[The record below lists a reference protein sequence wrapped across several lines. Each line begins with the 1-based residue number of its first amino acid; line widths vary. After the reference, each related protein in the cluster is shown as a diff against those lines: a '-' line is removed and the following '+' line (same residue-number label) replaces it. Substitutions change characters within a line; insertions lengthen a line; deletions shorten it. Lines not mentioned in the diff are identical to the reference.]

1 MGIQIRRGDVFYA
14 DLNPA
19 IGSEQ
24 GGIRPVLVI
33 QNNLGNQFSPTVL
46 IAPITSKVSKK
57 ANLPTHCKIE
67 SDFLEFDSM
76 VLLEQIRT
84 KYSVG
89 NALLILAQKPDA
101 SQLKDYDGWKEK
113 GTGVKP
119 KEKGIIILEPGNEYV
134 REDGTTAVSY
144 NAKKVFDVSQTFTR
158 EKAKP
163 QVKRNV

>member
-46 IAPITSKVSKK
+46 IAPITSKVAKK
-57 ANLPTHCKIE
+57 VNLPTHCKIE
-67 SDFLEFDSM
+67 GEFLELDSM

-84 KYSVG
+84 IDKTRLGKHLGRVDVKQMNSLG
-89 NALLILAQKPDA
+89 KAIKISTGLIDPA
-101 SQLKDYDGWKEK
+101 KEK
-113 GTGVKP
+113 NK
-119 KEKGIIILEPGNEYV
+119 NDRRRV
-134 REDGTTAVSY
+134 RKFS
-144 NAKKVFDVSQTFTR
+144 
-158 EKAKP
+158 
-163 QVKRNV
+163 

>member
-84 KYSVG
+84 IDKTRLGKHLGRVEVKQMNSLG
-89 NALLILAQKPDA
+89 KAIKISTGLIDPA
-101 SQLKDYDGWKEK
+101 KEK
-113 GTGVKP
+113 NK
-119 KEKGIIILEPGNEYV
+119 NDRRRV
-134 REDGTTAVSY
+134 RKFS
-144 NAKKVFDVSQTFTR
+144 
-158 EKAKP
+158 
-163 QVKRNV
+163 